1 VISNKTRHTVYKN
14 DDIKGYFFL
23 NSQGKRI
30 IYLPKRV
37 QFLFYC
43 ENNIC
48 QGFEL
53 FPLSNENYYNQ
64 MKTCGAILNA
74 TMNLFITDIY
84 TVARMLKT
92 FSNGKYPYNIIYYG
106 GNDHTINIGRI
117 LTRLGAVKTS
127 FDVFEMG
134 NKCIVDIKRFT
145 YFSDMFKR

>member
-1 VISNKTRHTVYKN
+1 
-14 DDIKGYFFL
+14 
-23 NSQGKRI
+23 
-30 IYLPKRV
+30 
-37 QFLFYC
+37 
-43 ENNIC
+43 
-48 QGFEL
+48 
-53 FPLSNENYYNQ
+53 

-92 FSNGKYPYNIIYYG
+92 FSNGKYPYNIIHYG

-134 NKCIVDIKRFT
+134 NKGIVDIKRF
-145 YFSDMFKR
+145 KR